1 VLSVA
6 MWVLALL
13 VAAALVHQRYRQA
26 VSGGVGADFLI
37 YLHAARLV
45 AAGHSPYQG
54 GGEFVYPPTLAL
66 LLMPLVHLP
75 PIRVFRA
82 WTLLELLALVVGVA
96 AFVAI
101 EAPKLERWLQP
112 VLFVVCAV
120 TALHFWP
127 FTVGLYLGQADAFVF
142 AALMLSVWSASRDR
156 PAARGALIGVA
167 GLLKVWPAAVIVSL
181 WQRGAGS
188 RPRAAAAFV
197 VTVLV
202 APLLAL
208 VLGRVSGLSGFVR
221 TVVSART
228 QHLVSDSV
236 WGAPSLLFS
245 HSGLA
250 RPVVVS
256 VPLQVVSTAMLLVWV
271 VALLVISLRAPG
283 DQVMCTWNVTLCVV
297 LLLPVSHLAYTL
309 YGLPVLWLWVAYLLE
324 SRRLNWRQFIVPA
337 ILSLWWI
344 VQTRAWP
351 GPGSSPA
358 IGSLRYCVVFAANL
372 AACTASVLG
381 ARFVHAEQSQVAGV
395 SLSDVYDPASI
406 RADRPTSRSV

>member
-1 VLSVA
+1 
-6 MWVLALL
+6 MWALALL

-66 LLMPLVHLP
+66 LLMPFVHLP

-101 EAPKLERWLQP
+101 EAPKLERWLRP

-120 TALHFWP
+120 TVLHFWP
-127 FTVGLYLGQADAFVF
+127 LTVGLYLGQADAFVF

-167 GLLKVWPAAVIVSL
+167 GLLKVWPAVVIVSL

-208 VLGRVSGLSGFVR
+208 VLEGVSGLSGFVR

-236 WGAPSLLFS
+236 WGHRAFSSRTADSPVRLSSPLHCKWWAPPCCSF
-245 HSGLA
+245 
-250 RPVVVS
+250 
-256 VPLQVVSTAMLLVWV
+256 
-271 VALLVISLRAPG
+271 
-283 DQVMCTWNVTLCVV
+283 
-297 LLLPVSHLAYTL
+297 
-309 YGLPVLWLWVAYLLE
+309 
-324 SRRLNWRQFIVPA
+324 
-337 ILSLWWI
+337 
-344 VQTRAWP
+344 
-351 GPGSSPA
+351 GSSP
-358 IGSLRYCVVFAANL
+358 CW
-372 AACTASVLG
+372 
-381 ARFVHAEQSQVAGV
+381 
-395 SLSDVYDPASI
+395 
-406 RADRPTSRSV
+406 